1 MDASVELNYPV
12 DVVVSAAA
20 AAKKNKS
27 FVMGS
32 DEVFSRDN
40 NNDNIRVSTLVGKE
54 VDEVEESILVNP
66 RAAAA
71 SIQHC
76 SSLFAQKDETS
87 SLTALESIS
96 WEKVLPLEHR
106 VDVIKKP
113 SSPIVDISKQ
123 LNCSGSNGPSWIPRP
138 EEVQVQRR
146 GGKVTRS
153 SSGCSKRP
161 RLSPLEDSTRPAG
174 VADSKDSSD
183 KLGSHPTEIDCNEK
197 TQSAKKKN
205 NFGRKRGDRRHSKVT
220 LKTKFDSFSVKAGLA
235 SFGSAGGGNSYFG
248 LCGLKTDDHDITKLV
263 DHISLNDVLDGTYE
277 CPSLGKD
284 KGKKAINA
292 TENILH
298 SVVKACFILHFSR
311 PAHLQN
317 FAETDVYSNEKMP
330 TCPSYSVSI
339 VENGDSSATDISSS
353 TKDSCNKPET
363 PANLLDFSFDQPK
376 DTLDRLALP
385 PPKDLESLL
394 LDATKI
400 AASSRHAP
408 DPRPGKQTSR
418 QASLPA
424 FPWSHTFSG
433 QHSRTN
439 SDAFKCSPSRS
450 TCQGRWVRIGDSFNL
465 PGCASDTLTNL
476 ESCAYDETLVPS
488 QVTKPTVLGNNVD
501 SLKPWCGWGLS
512 SSQASMTSHVLL
524 ESEDDLKS
532 QGRVERC
539 PRLLEAAQ
547 TLYDIATHVAKLNQ
561 DGILRRPK
569 ELLQK
574 AMKARRTKSIEKP
587 EDVSAAST
595 SSMGSDHMPR
605 SGMDQ
610 IKPTK
615 RPKPSTIRDKK
626 DLDHIDS
633 LRKGPINWSAPKSR
647 RASPIKL
654 IRDSIAERRH
664 SAAYILKE
672 ACVMPPPPAKVLNRT
687 FHGQQKVRKLM
698 QMD

>member
-12 DVVVSAAA
+12 DVVISAAA
-20 AAKKNKS
+20 AAKKKKKNKS

-32 DEVFSRDN
+32 DEVFGRDN
-40 NNDNIRVSTLVGKE
+40 NNDNNDNIRVSTLVGKE
-54 VDEVEESILVNP
+54 VVEVEESILVNP

-96 WEKVLPLEHR
+96 WVEHR
-106 VDVIKKP
+106 KDVIKKP
-113 SSPIVDISKQ
+113 SPPIGDISKQ
-123 LNCSGSNGPSWIPRP
+123 HNCSGSNGPSWIPRT

-153 SSGCSKRP
+153 SSGCSKRA
-161 RLSPLEDSTRPAG
+161 RLSPLEDSTGPAG

-183 KLGSHPTEIDCNEK
+183 KLGSHPTEIDCN
-197 TQSAKKKN
+197 
-205 NFGRKRGDRRHSKVT
+205 
-220 LKTKFDSFSVKAGLA
+220 GLA

-263 DHISLNDVLDGTYE
+263 DYISLNDVLDGTYE

-311 PAHLQN
+311 PAQLQN

-330 TCPSYSVSI
+330 PCPSYSVSI
-339 VENGDSSATDISSS
+339 VENGDSSATDISSC

-394 LDATKI
+394 LDATKL

-439 SDAFKCSPSRS
+439 SDNVKCSPSRS
-450 TCQGRWVRIGDSFNL
+450 TCQGRWVRIGDSFSS
-465 PGCASDTLTNL
+465 PGCASDSLTNL

-488 QVTKPTVLGNNVD
+488 QVTELAVLGNNVD
-501 SLKPWCGWGLS
+501 SLKPWCGWGFS
-512 SSQASMTSHVLL
+512 SSQASMTSHVLP

-547 TLYDIATHVAKLNQ
+547 TLYDIATHVARLNQ
-561 DGILRRPK
+561 EGILRRPK

-595 SSMGSDHMPR
+595 SSMGSDHLSR
-605 SGMDQ
+605 NGTDQ

-615 RPKPSTIRDKK
+615 RHKPSTIRDKK

-633 LRKGPINWSAPKSR
+633 VRKGPINWSAPKSR

-654 IRDSIAERRH
+654 IRDSIAESRH
-664 SAAYILKE
+664 SAAYNLKE
-672 ACVMPPPPAKVLNRT
+672 ACMMPPPPAKVLNRT
-687 FHGQQKVRKLM
+687 CNGQQKVRKLM

>member
-20 AAKKNKS
+20 AAAKKNKS

-32 DEVFSRDN
+32 DEVFGRDN
-40 NNDNIRVSTLVGKE
+40 NNDNNDNIRVSTLVGKE
-54 VDEVEESILVNP
+54 VVEVEESILVNP

-106 VDVIKKP
+106 EDVIKKP
-113 SSPIVDISKQ
+113 SSPIGDISKQ
-123 LNCSGSNGPSWIPRP
+123 LNCSGSNGPSWIPRS

-161 RLSPLEDSTRPAG
+161 RLSPFEDSTGPAG
-174 VADSKDSSD
+174 VADPKDSSD
-183 KLGSHPTEIDCNEK
+183 KLGSHPTEIDCN
-197 TQSAKKKN
+197 
-205 NFGRKRGDRRHSKVT
+205 
-220 LKTKFDSFSVKAGLA
+220 
-235 SFGSAGGGNSYFG
+235 G

-311 PAHLQN
+311 PAQLQN

-330 TCPSYSVSI
+330 PCPSYSVSI
-339 VENGDSSATDISSS
+339 VENGDSSATDISSF

-394 LDATKI
+394 LDATKL

-439 SDAFKCSPSRS
+439 SDAVKCSPSRS
-450 TCQGRWVRIGDSFNL
+450 TCQGRWVRIGDSFNS

-488 QVTKPTVLGNNVD
+488 QVTKLAVLGNNVD

-547 TLYDIATHVAKLNQ
+547 TLYDIATHVARLNQ

-587 EDVSAAST
+587 DDVSAAST
-595 SSMGSDHMPR
+595 SSMGSDHKWR

-633 LRKGPINWSAPKSR
+633 VRKGPINWSAPKSR

-654 IRDSIAERRH
+654 IRDSIAESRH

-672 ACVMPPPPAKVLNRT
+672 ACMMPPPPAKVLNRT
-687 FHGQQKVRKLM
+687 CNGQQKVRKLM

>member
-20 AAKKNKS
+20 AVKKNKS

-32 DEVFSRDN
+32 DEVFGRDN
-40 NNDNIRVSTLVGKE
+40 NNDNTRVSKLVGKE
-54 VDEVEESILVNP
+54 VVEVEESILVNP

-87 SLTALESIS
+87 SLTALQSIS

-113 SSPIVDISKQ
+113 SSPIGDISKQ

-183 KLGSHPTEIDCNEK
+183 KLGSHPTEIDCN
-197 TQSAKKKN
+197 
-205 NFGRKRGDRRHSKVT
+205 
-220 LKTKFDSFSVKAGLA
+220 
-235 SFGSAGGGNSYFG
+235 G

-439 SDAFKCSPSRS
+439 SDAVKCSPSRS

-465 PGCASDTLTNL
+465 PGRASDTLTNL

-488 QVTKPTVLGNNVD
+488 QVTKPAVLGNNVD

-547 TLYDIATHVAKLNQ
+547 TLYDIATHVARLNQ

-595 SSMGSDHMPR
+595 LSMGSDHLPR
-605 SGMDQ
+605 SGMDR

-654 IRDSIAERRH
+654 IRDSIAESRH

>member
-20 AAKKNKS
+20 AVKKNKS

-32 DEVFSRDN
+32 DEVFGRDN
-40 NNDNIRVSTLVGKE
+40 NNDNTGVSKLVGKE
-54 VDEVEESILVNP
+54 VVEVEESILVNP

-87 SLTALESIS
+87 SLTVLESIS

-113 SSPIVDISKQ
+113 SSPIGDISKK

-161 RLSPLEDSTRPAG
+161 RLSLLEDSTRPAG

-183 KLGSHPTEIDCNEK
+183 KLGSHPTEIDCN
-197 TQSAKKKN
+197 
-205 NFGRKRGDRRHSKVT
+205 
-220 LKTKFDSFSVKAGLA
+220 GLA

-439 SDAFKCSPSRS
+439 SDAVKCSPSRS
-450 TCQGRWVRIGDSFNL
+450 TCQGRWVRIVDSFNL

-488 QVTKPTVLGNNVD
+488 QVTKPAVLGNNVD

-547 TLYDIATHVAKLNQ
+547 TLYDIATHVARLNQ

-574 AMKARRTKSIEKP
+574 AMKARRTKSIEKS

-595 SSMGSDHMPR
+595 LSMGSDHMPR
-605 SGMDQ
+605 SSMDQ

-654 IRDSIAERRH
+654 IRDSIAESRH